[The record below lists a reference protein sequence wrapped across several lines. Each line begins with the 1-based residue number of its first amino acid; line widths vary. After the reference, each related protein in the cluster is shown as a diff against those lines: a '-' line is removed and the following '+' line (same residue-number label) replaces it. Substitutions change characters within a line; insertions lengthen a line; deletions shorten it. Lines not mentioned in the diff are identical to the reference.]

1 MMSFARRE
9 NTRTY
14 SEHENNGR
22 NNCVSNSYMPRY
34 RLTAAQLGLTGYQ
47 KRVHGGRDF

>member
-22 NNCVSNSYMPRY
+22 NNCVSNSYMPPLSAHR
-34 RLTAAQLGLTGYQ
+34 RATEIDLLPEKWTI
-47 KRVHGGRDF
+47 